1 MTTSSPRHLGR
12 ATKPHL
18 VCCGILL
25 SFLCAMPALAQ
36 DKGGSQGTE
45 RTVMRDSMTNAQQDE
60 VMRQPQD
67 KIYSGVIPGT
77 RDSVK
82 HIEGSLQK
90 GKSSS
95 ASQLTWVGFAPED
108 NRTRVFIQMGG
119 EHNYEMSRSK
129 DGRSIILTY
138 SNTKIGARNVTRPID
153 TSGYKRDVTG
163 IQVKN
168 KGRGKVVVSINV
180 KDNAS
185 PQITQEG
192 PFLYLDFAY
201 TKPEPNAQ

>member
-12 ATKPHL
+12 ATRAASL
-18 VCCGILL
+18 FSCGLLL
-25 SFLCAMPALAQ
+25 SALYVAPALAQ

-45 RTVMRDSMTNAQQDE
+45 RTVMRESIDNAQDDI
-60 VMRQPQD
+60 MSQPQD

-90 GKSSS
+90 GKNSSGS
-95 ASQLTWVGFAPED
+95 LLTWVGFVPED
-108 NRTRVFIQMGG
+108 NRTRVFVQMGG

-129 DGRSIILTY
+129 DGRTIILTY
-138 SNTKIGARNVTRPID
+138 TNTKIGARNVTRPID

-168 KGRGKVVVSINV
+168 KGRGKVTVAINV

-185 PQITQEG
+185 PQISQEG

-201 TKPEPNAQ
+201 TKPQSE